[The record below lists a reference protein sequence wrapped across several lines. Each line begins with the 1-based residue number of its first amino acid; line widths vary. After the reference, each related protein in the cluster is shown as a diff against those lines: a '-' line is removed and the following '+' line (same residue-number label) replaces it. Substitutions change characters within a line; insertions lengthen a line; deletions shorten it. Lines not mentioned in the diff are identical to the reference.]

1 VNNKLRTTNYK
12 QQIFPK
18 GFLWGSATSAHQVEG
33 NNLNNWSIWEEKT
46 ANNKRLAAIK
56 KEWPEHI
63 LKAYPSPLHEEN
75 YISGKAV
82 DHYHRFKEDFD
93 LARRLSHNAH
103 RFSIEWSRIEPE
115 EGKFNK
121 REVQHYRE
129 VIDALK
135 ERAIEPFVTLY
146 HWTIPVWFE
155 QSGAWLH
162 NDAPKYFER
171 FVEKIVDFY
180 PDVTFWITINEPMV
194 YASNSFL
201 KGIWP
206 PQSKSLLRYIV
217 VLRNLRRTHEKAYD
231 IIHKKLPKAQVGI
244 VKNVVYF
251 EPHGRNP
258 WNYLLALF
266 ANYFWNFQFLNSIQK
281 KQDFIGV
288 NYYFHS
294 RVRWSFSQNENKK
307 TSDMGWEIYPEGLYY
322 ILKSLRAYKKP
333 LFITENGIADARD
346 YSREQFIKD
355 NILQIQKAMKESVDV
370 RGYFYWSL
378 LDNFEWDKGFWP
390 RFGLVGIDYKT
401 LKRNIRPSAR
411 VYKKIIE
418 ARG

>member
-1 VNNKLRTTNYK
+1 MNNKLRTTNYK

-201 KGIWP
+201 KGG
-206 PQSKSLLRYIV
+206 
-217 VLRNLRRTHEKAYD
+217 E
-231 IIHKKLPKAQVGI
+231 
-244 VKNVVYF
+244 
-251 EPHGRNP
+251 
-258 WNYLLALF
+258 
-266 ANYFWNFQFLNSIQK
+266 
-281 KQDFIGV
+281 
-288 NYYFHS
+288 
-294 RVRWSFSQNENKK
+294 
-307 TSDMGWEIYPEGLYY
+307 
-322 ILKSLRAYKKP
+322 
-333 LFITENGIADARD
+333 
-346 YSREQFIKD
+346 
-355 NILQIQKAMKESVDV
+355 
-370 RGYFYWSL
+370 
-378 LDNFEWDKGFWP
+378 
-390 RFGLVGIDYKT
+390 
-401 LKRNIRPSAR
+401 
-411 VYKKIIE
+411 
-418 ARG
+418 